1 MIGII
6 GIYIFIVLGFLAKKQ
21 FKIDNKTLV
30 ILSTYYLQPFL
41 TLWGILLM
49 PLNKDLILGPVYY
62 LIAVFVALIFT
73 FLISLI
79 LKDKKD
85 RIIASLTP
93 LIGNTG
99 NLGIPISYFFWGDF
113 GASIATMINLANIF
127 FIYSFGIFFFAKGEY
142 SFKEAFKKI
151 IKIPVMWFGIL
162 ALFLNLSGVHFS
174 SDVMK
179 ILEMGAFAS
188 IVTQLLIFGAY
199 IADIK
204 INADDKSLIW
214 VNLINKFLVF
224 TFVGFIVLKI
234 LGVNEKIFWPILLE
248 ISTPLAITNVNLS
261 ALFNLYPQKVSF
273 LVLVT
278 SVLFLILLLVYKL
291 CFY

>member
-1 MIGII
+1 MLGVI

-21 FKIDNKTLV
+21 FKIDGKTLV

-41 TLWGILLM
+41 TLWGIMLM
-49 PLNKDLILGPVYY
+49 PINKNLILAPVYY
-62 LIAVFVALIFT
+62 LIVVFVALIFT

-85 RIIASLTP
+85 RIIATLTP

-113 GASIATMINLANIF
+113 GAMVATLINLANIF

-162 ALFLNLSGVHFS
+162 ALVLNIKGIHF
-174 SDVMK
+174 DKDIMK
-179 ILEMGAFAS
+179 ILQMGAFAS
-188 IVTQLLIFGAY
+188 IVTQLIIFGVY
-199 IADIK
+199 IAEIK
-204 INADDKSLIW
+204 IKADDKALII
-214 VNLINKFLVF
+214 VTIINKFVVF
-224 TFVGFIVLKI
+224 VFIGFVILKF
-234 LGVNEKIFWPILLE
+234 LGVENKYLWPILLE
-248 ISTPLAITNVNLS
+248 ISTPLAISNVNLA

-278 SVLFLILLLVYKL
+278 SVIFLVLLFIKTLLL
-291 CFY
+291 

>member
-1 MIGII
+1 MLGVI
-6 GIYIFIVLGFLAKKQ
+6 GIYVFIVLGFLAKKQ
-21 FKIDNKTLV
+21 FKIDGKTLV

-41 TLWGILLM
+41 TLWGIMLM
-49 PLNKDLILGPVYY
+49 PINKNLILAPIYY

-73 FLISLI
+73 FLISLT

-85 RIIASLTP
+85 RIIATLTP

-113 GASIATMINLANIF
+113 GAMIATLINLANIF

-162 ALFLNLSGVHFS
+162 ALILNIKGIHFS
-174 SDVMK
+174 NDVMK
-179 ILEMGAFAS
+179 ILQMGAFAS
-188 IVTQLLIFGAY
+188 IVTQLIIFGVY
-199 IADIK
+199 IAEIK
-204 INADDKSLIW
+204 IKADDKALVFITI
-214 VNLINKFLVF
+214 LNKFIIF
-224 TFVGFIVLKI
+224 TFVGFLILKF
-234 LGVNEKIFWPILLE
+234 LGVENRYLWPILLE
-248 ISTPLAITNVNLS
+248 ISTPLAISNVNLA

-273 LVLVT
+273 LVLIT
-278 SVLFLILLLVYKL
+278 SVIFLILLLIKTL
-291 CFY
+291 LL

>member
-1 MIGII
+1 MLGVI
-6 GIYIFIVLGFLAKKQ
+6 GIYVFIVLGFLAKKQ
-21 FKIDNKTLV
+21 FKIDGKTLV

-41 TLWGILLM
+41 TLWGIMLM
-49 PLNKDLILGPVYY
+49 RINKDLILAPIYY
-62 LIAVFVALIFT
+62 LIVVFIALIFT
-73 FLISLI
+73 FLISLS

-113 GASIATMINLANIF
+113 GAMVATLINLANIF

-162 ALFLNLSGVHFS
+162 ALILNLSGVHFN
-174 SDVMK
+174 DEVMK
-179 ILEMGAFAS
+179 ILQMGAFAS
-188 IVTQLLIFGAY
+188 IVTQLIIFGVY
-199 IADIK
+199 IAEIK
-204 INADDKSLIW
+204 IKANDKALII
-214 VNLINKFLVF
+214 VTIINKFIVF
-224 TFVGFIVLKI
+224 TFIGFIVLKF
-234 LGVNEKIFWPILLE
+234 LGVSEKYLYPILLE
-248 ISTPLAITNVNLS
+248 IATPLAISNVNLA

-273 LVLVT
+273 LVLIT
-278 SVLFLILLLVYKL
+278 SLLFLLLLFL
-291 CFY
+291 LQFY

>member
-1 MIGII
+1 MISII
-6 GIYIFIVLGFLAKKQ
+6 GIYVFIVLGFLAKKQ
-21 FKIDNKTLV
+21 FTIDNKTLV

-49 PLNKDLILGPVYY
+49 PLNKNLILAPIYY
-62 LIAVFVALIFT
+62 FIIVFVALIFT
-73 FLISLI
+73 FLISLT
-79 LKDKKD
+79 LKDKKN
-85 RIIASLTP
+85 RIIAFLTP

-99 NLGIPISYFFWGDF
+99 NLGIPILYFFWGDF

-142 SFKEAFKKI
+142 SFKDAFKKI

-162 ALFLNLSGVHFS
+162 ALFLNISGVHFNA
-174 SDVMK
+174 DIMK
-179 ILEMGAFAS
+179 ILQMGAFAS
-188 IVTQLLIFGAY
+188 IVTQLLIFGIY

-204 INADDKSLIW
+204 IDTNDKPLILI
-214 VNLINKFLVF
+214 VLINKFLVF
-224 TFVGFIVLKI
+224 IFVGFIILKI

-261 ALFNLYPQKVSF
+261 ALFNLYPQKISF
-273 LVLVT
+273 LILLT
-278 SVLFLILLLVYKL
+278 SALFLILLLL
-291 CFY
+291 WSIIF